1 MTIGKPHP
9 LSLAKYEIQSD
20 LLYELLTYS
29 DGLPTRLGFSNWN
42 VDHSDARPMMTLIAM
57 RAFDLYRLP
66 WHHDRCFSIPAPH
79 PARLRALA
87 CVTDAMLVEAVLDT
101 RRLYEH
107 TQTALGKTGH
117 SHIALNR
124 SLYNEGL
131 GRWGAPVQTGYASFV
146 SQLDDAAT
154 RLARPSYAFNMDIL
168 SSWSAGPYGRHE
180 VVLELAV
187 PIEDIAFCSSL
198 IASRDPKDKSKDAL
212 EGGEWIVLNRSID
225 GNLSL
230 PSGSVISRPTSSDL
244 REAEKW
250 RAAGDMKDL
259 AKLLDELALN
269 VKPVAS
275 VRSQIAWRCRTSRA
289 SVIDKLRHF
298 IAEWIEPRQP

>member
-66 WHHDRCFSIPAPH
+66 WHHDRCFSIPAPD

-124 SLYNEGL
+124 SLYSEGL
-131 GRWGAPVQTGYASFV
+131 GRWGNPVQTGYASFV
-146 SQLDDAAT
+146 SQH
-154 RLARPSYAFNMDIL
+154 R
-168 SSWSAGPYGRHE
+168 
-180 VVLELAV
+180 
-187 PIEDIAFCSSL
+187 
-198 IASRDPKDKSKDAL
+198 
-212 EGGEWIVLNRSID
+212 
-225 GNLSL
+225 
-230 PSGSVISRPTSSDL
+230 
-244 REAEKW
+244 
-250 RAAGDMKDL
+250 
-259 AKLLDELALN
+259 
-269 VKPVAS
+269 
-275 VRSQIAWRCRTSRA
+275 RCRYPLGSPIVRNQYGHPELVERRT
-289 SVIDKLRHF
+289 LRSTRSGARTGRTDRRHR
-298 IAEWIEPRQP
+298 IL